1 MKPIEIQKRLNSLF
15 QTSPVI
21 IWNDAGAEFAE
32 TLAELDLPGVE
43 VFSDVDGDRFVLK
56 ETLNNLAPNA
66 RLLIYRPNAS
76 ANEPDWLADAVSYAP
91 AFAADRVTLL
101 LDELQA
107 SDTPEMRSALATFSS
122 FLSAK
127 GRLRHVQE
135 LRSHYATPQQ
145 LALAVMATTLGRDV
159 SADPGY
165 VIVAYLCRAYEQGGE
180 GAQELLKRSGVLPAF
195 CQLLEDYVGYAGDV
209 ACEQDLA
216 THVLLSTL
224 TPLAIPNLP
233 SSACSEMDLRHAND
247 IARLWLRLAQGDPT
261 VRNTLLRAASSFE
274 ATYFL
279 KEHLRPLP
287 STELADISFFPVV
300 DELLIRRIIVE
311 LGRTSFDSDALRT
324 ILDRR
329 RAGIWVETFRTC
341 YAALDAALALRTF
354 AVAHRGSLAQEDAVA
369 VWREYTTSWSLVDT
383 AYRRFHTAFAD
394 IRLNAPRDLDAPF
407 HDLAEQIESWYR
419 GWFLRKI
426 SSAWETCVA
435 EPIAQHGA
443 APGIPRLTDFY
454 ITHVDSLARKKKRT
468 WVIISDALRYE
479 VARELA
485 EALEASTQGQTDL
498 TSMQAPFPSITL
510 CGMAALLP
518 HDSYLLSAS
527 GTSAHNGITVTVDG
541 MPTQGTPARSAI
553 LDQYLTTHQ
562 SNAQG
567 LALQAADFTRL
578 SKAERKETVGE
589 AAVIYLYHN
598 RIDATGDDATTEND
612 VFRACTDT
620 VEELCKLVSL
630 IVRDFRAS
638 DILITADHGFLYTY
652 RPLAETDKI
661 SQEEVSGSVVALG
674 RRYVVG
680 DRALSSP
687 VMLPVSLDLVS
698 NGELAGLC
706 PHEAVRLK
714 KAGGG
719 DNYVHGGISLQELCV
734 PVIHFKNYRAG
745 MLGFAE
751 RSHVTLSLVTQL
763 SAITNLTCSLEVLQN
778 DPVGGKALSATYEVY
793 LQTLG
798 GELIS
803 DVATIHADRTSADA
817 TKRTFAFAL
826 HIRSAYL
833 GKSGVPCQ
841 LVARLV
847 ADSSATVLPD
857 DQGPTVL
864 SDTQLQIAF
873 APEEN
878 STWW

>member
-15 QTSPVI
+15 QTSPVV

-43 VFSDVDGDRFVLK
+43 VFSDVDGDRFLLK
-56 ETLNNLAPNA
+56 ETLNSLAPDA
-66 RLLIYRPNAS
+66 RLLVYRPNAS
-76 ANEPDWLADAVSYAP
+76 ASEPDWLADAVSYAP
-91 AFAADRVTLL
+91 VFAADRITLL

-107 SDTPEMRSALATFSS
+107 SDTPEMRSALVTFSS

-135 LRSHYATPQQ
+135 LRSHYTTPQQ
-145 LALAVMATTLGRDV
+145 LALAVMATALGQDV
-159 SADPGY
+159 PAEPGH

-209 ACEQDLA
+209 AREQELA
-216 THVLLSTL
+216 THVLLSSL
-224 TPLAIPNLP
+224 APLAIPHLP
-233 SSACSEMDLRHAND
+233 SPACGEMSLRHASD

-279 KEHLRPLP
+279 KEHLGPLP
-287 STELADISFFPVV
+287 SAELADISIFPVV
-300 DELLIRRIIVE
+300 DELIIRRIITE
-311 LGRTSFDSDALRT
+311 LGGTNFDSDALRA

-329 RAGIWVETFRTC
+329 RADIWAETFRTC
-341 YAALDAALALRTF
+341 YAALDAALALCTF
-354 AVAHRGSLAQEDAVA
+354 AVAHRGSLAQEDAAA
-369 VWREYTTSWSLVDT
+369 VWREYTTDWSHVDT
-383 AYRRFHTAFAD
+383 AYRQFHTAFAD

-419 GWFLRKI
+419 GWFLRKT
-426 SSAWETCVA
+426 SSAWEACAA
-435 EPIAQHGA
+435 EPIAQNGA

-454 ITHVDSLARKKKRT
+454 ITHVDSLARKKKHT

-479 VARELA
+479 VAQELA
-485 EALEASTQGQTDL
+485 EVLEASTQGQTDL

-518 HDSYLLSAS
+518 HDRYQLSAS
-527 GTSAHNGITVTVDG
+527 GTSAHSGITATVDG
-541 MPTQGTPARSAI
+541 MTTQGTPARNAV
-553 LDQYLTTHQ
+553 LNQYLATHQ
-562 SNAQG
+562 SNARG
-567 LALQAADFTRL
+567 LALQATDFTRL

-620 VEELCKLVSL
+620 VDELCKLVSL

-661 SQEEVSGSVVALG
+661 SQDEITGSVAALG

-680 DRALSSP
+680 DRTVSSP

-719 DNYVHGGISLQELCV
+719 DNYVHGGLSLQELCV

-745 MLGFAE
+745 MHGFAE
-751 RSHVTLSLVTQL
+751 RSYVTLSLVTQL

-778 DPVGGKALSATYEVY
+778 DPAGGKALPATYEVY
-793 LQTLG
+793 LQTPD

-803 DVATIHADRTSADA
+803 DVSTIHADRTDVDA
-817 TKRTFAFAL
+817 TKRTFAFTL
-826 HIRSAYL
+826 HVRSAYL

-841 LVARLV
+841 LVARRV
-847 ADSSATVLPD
+847 NDSSSAASSD
-857 DQGPTVL
+857 DQGLIVL

-878 STWW
+878 SVWW